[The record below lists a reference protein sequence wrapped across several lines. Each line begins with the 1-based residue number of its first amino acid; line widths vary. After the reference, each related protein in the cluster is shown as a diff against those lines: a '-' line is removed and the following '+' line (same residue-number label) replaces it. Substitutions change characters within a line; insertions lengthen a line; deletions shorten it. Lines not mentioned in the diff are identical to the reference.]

1 MKDSNLDL
9 FLPSKPSNQRQ
20 KRVAE
25 EIRKIISEAILLEDF
40 PVEFKET
47 INNQKGL
54 IASVTH
60 VDIGSDLNLAKVF
73 IAPHKNNLET
83 LNLFKKNEWYFRK
96 LLSKKLKLR
105 KVPKVLFAIDE
116 TIEKMEK
123 IGKILQS
130 CQ

>member
-40 PVEFKET
+40 PTEFKELT
-47 INNQKGL
+47 NNQKGL

-73 IAPHKNNLET
+73 ISPYKENLKILE
-83 LNLFKKNEWYFRK
+83 LFKKNEWHFRK

-105 KVPKVLFAIDE
+105 KVPKVLFAVDE